1 MGKLS
6 KILFAILI
14 GSSFVV
20 GSASA
25 AIRHRR
31 HDRRRH
37 ERGMKHEGKRFGK
50 GAGRAGRGLGRG
62 TAHAGRKTGRKFKH
76 IVT

>member
-1 MGKLS
+1 MGRLS

-31 HDRRRH
+31 HDR
-37 ERGMKHEGKRFGK
+37 GMKHEGKRFGK
-50 GAGRAGRGLGRG
+50 GVGRAGKGVGKGTGR
-62 TAHAGRKTGRKFKH
+62 AGRKTGRKIKH